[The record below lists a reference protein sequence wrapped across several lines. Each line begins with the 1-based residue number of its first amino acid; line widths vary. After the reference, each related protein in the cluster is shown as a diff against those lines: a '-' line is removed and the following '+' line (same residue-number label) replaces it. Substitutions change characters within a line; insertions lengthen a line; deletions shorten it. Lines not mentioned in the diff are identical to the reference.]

1 MFSLILH
8 GRNNYKNEVKC
19 QLLYNGLFLCDV
31 IKERPQT
38 YLNIPAINNVKGHRV
53 EDKSIEDFAQ
63 DFSISDPLI
72 KIFLGNFLQQ
82 VGDPLQGLVLQLH
95 IALRLGR
102 FRDVYFIV
110 ITTL

>member
-1 MFSLILH
+1 MH
-8 GRNNYKNEVKC
+8 DRNIYKNDVKC
-19 QLLYNGLFLCDV
+19 QFLHNGLFLCDV

-53 EDKSIEDFAQ
+53 EDESIKDFAQ

-82 VGDPLQGLVLQLH
+82 VGDPLQRFVLQLH